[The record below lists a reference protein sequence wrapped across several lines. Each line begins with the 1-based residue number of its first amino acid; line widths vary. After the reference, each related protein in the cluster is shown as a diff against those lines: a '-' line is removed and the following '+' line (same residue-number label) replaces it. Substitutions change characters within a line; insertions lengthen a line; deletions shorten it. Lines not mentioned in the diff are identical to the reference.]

1 MKRVFTGNTLAD
13 AAHVKNLLEQA
24 GIASFIKNPYLSSGV
39 GDLPVFDSAP
49 ELWVYEDEEAGRAGT
64 VIRDAFRPDGPG
76 SASAWRCPACGE
88 SNEGQ
93 FGACWRCG
101 ATDQRS

>member
-1 MKRVFTGNTLAD
+1 MKRVFTGNTLTD
-13 AAHVKNLLEQA
+13 AAHLKNLLEQA
-24 GIASFIKNPYLSSGV
+24 GIASFIKNQYLSSGV
-39 GDLPVFDSAP
+39 GELPVFESAP
-49 ELWVYEDEEAGRAGT
+49 ELWVYSEEDAPRAAA
-64 VIRDAFRPDGPG
+64 VIRDALRPDVSGAAD
-76 SASAWRCPACGE
+76 SWRCSACGE